1 MARSTKLVA
10 TLVGA
15 TALLAG
21 CSFVSDTLF
30 PSTEG
35 GDPSQSRQVTTIP
48 PSASESNPQPTL
60 SASNAPPA
68 VGTSSFQPQ
77 PVAPGSATGT
87 EVGRKVQGI
96 RDDVAR
102 LQTAITQEN
111 SELQSIRGQ
120 ILQSSS
126 SYHTTVGSMS
136 AKLQAGTTPGNPTMV
151 QQFNSAQAQLD
162 VVSSQITKLNSLST
176 TVAGSASQAAYLQET
191 IQATYALSGA
201 VDEDHRQLGALSLDL
216 SRTSALVDSLQNA
229 VSQDISRQANYV
241 ADERRNLNSLA
252 QAVKTGHAT
261 GNGLSSNQS
270 SSPGL
275 NRVST
280 NTGSAARG
288 RPLVVIRFDR
298 ANVDYQSTLYSVI
311 NRALEREPN
320 AAFDLVAVTPS
331 KSAGQAGATTQARR
345 NAEGVLRSLTGMGLP
360 ASRINLSATSNGDAQ
375 SNEVQI
381 YVR

>member
-1 MARSTKLVA
+1 MSRSTKLVA

-35 GDPSQSRQVTTIP
+35 GDPSQPRQVTTIP
-48 PSASESNPQPTL
+48 PSAAESNSQPTL
-60 SASNAPPA
+60 SQSNPPPS
-68 VGTSSFQPQ
+68 VGTNSFQPQ
-77 PVAPGSATGT
+77 PVAAGSATGT
-87 EVGRKVQGI
+87 DVGRKVQGI
-96 RDDVAR
+96 RDDIAR

-111 SELQSIRGQ
+111 GNLQSIRGQ
-120 ILQSSS
+120 ILQSSA

-176 TVAGSASQAAYLQET
+176 TVSASASQAAYLQES
-191 IQATYALSGA
+191 IQATYSLSGA

-229 VSQDISRQANYV
+229 VSQDISSQANYV

-261 GNGLSSNQS
+261 GNGLSSNQA
-270 SSPGL
+270 SPGL

-280 NTGSAARG
+280 NNSSVSRG

-311 NRALEREPN
+311 NRTLEREPG

-331 KSAGQAGATTQARR
+331 KNAGQAGATTQARR

-360 ASRINLSATSNGDAQ
+360 ASRINLSATSSGDAQ

>member
-35 GDPSQSRQVTTIP
+35 GDPSQSSQVTTIP

-60 SASNAPPA
+60 SASNPPPA

-77 PVAPGSATGT
+77 PLAAGSSTGT
-87 EVGRKVQGI
+87 DVGRKVQSI
-96 RDDVAR
+96 RDDIAR

-111 SELQSIRGQ
+111 SNLQSIRGQ

-176 TVAGSASQAAYLQET
+176 TVAASASQAAYLQES
-191 IQATYALSGA
+191 IQATYSLSGA

-270 SSPGL
+270 SPGL

-280 NTGSAARG
+280 NSGSVARG

-311 NRALEREPN
+311 NRALDREPN

-360 ASRINLSATSNGDAQ
+360 ASRINLSATSSGEAQ

>member
-30 PSTEG
+30 PSTDAP
-35 GDPSQSRQVTTIP
+35 DPSSRQVTTIP
-48 PSASESNPQPTL
+48 PSASESNPQPTV
-60 SASNAPPA
+60 SQSSPPPA
-68 VGTSSFQPQ
+68 LGSGNFQPQ
-77 PVAPGSATGT
+77 PVASGSSTGT
-87 EVGRKVQGI
+87 DVGRKVQGI

-111 SELQSIRGQ
+111 SDLQSIRGQ

-136 AKLQAGTTPGNPTMV
+136 AKLQSGTTPGNPTMV

-176 TVAGSASQAAYLQET
+176 TVAASASQAAYLQES
-191 IQATYALSGA
+191 IQATYSLSGA

-216 SRTSALVDSLQNA
+216 SRTAALVDSLQNA

-270 SSPGL
+270 APGV
-275 NRVST
+275 NRVAANS
-280 NTGSAARG
+280 SSVARG

-311 NRALEREPN
+311 NRALEREPA

-360 ASRINLSATSNGDAQ
+360 ASRINLSATSSGEAQ

>member
-1 MARSTKLVA
+1 
-10 TLVGA
+10 
-15 TALLAG
+15 
-21 CSFVSDTLF
+21 
-30 PSTEG
+30 
-35 GDPSQSRQVTTIP
+35 
-48 PSASESNPQPTL
+48 
-60 SASNAPPA
+60 
-68 VGTSSFQPQ
+68 
-77 PVAPGSATGT
+77 
-87 EVGRKVQGI
+87 
-96 RDDVAR
+96 
-102 LQTAITQEN
+102 
-111 SELQSIRGQ
+111 
-120 ILQSSS
+120 
-126 SYHTTVGSMS
+126 
-136 AKLQAGTTPGNPTMV
+136 MV

-176 TVAGSASQAAYLQET
+176 TVAGSASQAAYLQES
-191 IQATYALSGA
+191 IQATYSLSGA

-229 VSQDISRQANYV
+229 VSQDISSQANYV

-270 SSPGL
+270 APGV
-275 NRVST
+275 NRVSA
-280 NTGSAARG
+280 NSSSVARG

-311 NRALEREPN
+311 NRTLEREPG

-360 ASRINLSATSNGDAQ
+360 ASRINLSATSSGEAQ

>member
-35 GDPSQSRQVTTIP
+35 GDPSQSSQVTTIP

-60 SASNAPPA
+60 SASNPPPA

-77 PVAPGSATGT
+77 PLAAGSSTGT
-87 EVGRKVQGI
+87 DVGRKVQSI
-96 RDDVAR
+96 RDDIAR

-111 SELQSIRGQ
+111 SNLQSIRGQ

-176 TVAGSASQAAYLQET
+176 TVAASASQAAYLQES
-191 IQATYALSGA
+191 IQATYSLSGA

-270 SSPGL
+270 SPGL

-280 NTGSAARG
+280 NSGSVARG

-360 ASRINLSATSNGDAQ
+360 ASRINLSATSSGEAQ

>member
-35 GDPSQSRQVTTIP
+35 PDPTQPRQVTTIP
-48 PSASESNPQPTL
+48 ASASEYNPMPTL
-60 SASNAPPA
+60 SQGNPPPA
-68 VGTSSFQPQ
+68 VGTGNFQPQ
-77 PVAPGSATGT
+77 PLSAGSATGT
-87 EVGRKVQGI
+87 DVGRKAQGI

-136 AKLQAGTTPGNPTMV
+136 AKLQAGTTPGNPNMV

-162 VVSSQITKLNSLST
+162 LVSSQLTKLNSLST
-176 TVAGSASQAAYLQET
+176 TVAASASQAAYLQET
-191 IQATYALSGA
+191 IQATYSLSGA

-229 VSQDISRQANYV
+229 ITQDISRQANYI
-241 ADERRNLNSLA
+241 ADERRNLNALA
-252 QAVKTGHAT
+252 QAVKTGHAV
-261 GNGLSSNQS
+261 GSGFSSNQS
-270 SSPGL
+270 APGV

-280 NTGSAARG
+280 NSSSVARG

-298 ANVDYQSTLYSVI
+298 PNVEYQSTLSSVI
-311 NRALEREPN
+311 SRALEREPN
-320 AAFDLVAVTPS
+320 AAFDLVAVTPA
-331 KSAGQAGATTQARR
+331 KNAGQAGASTQARR

-360 ASRINLSATSNGDAQ
+360 ASRINLSATSSGETQ